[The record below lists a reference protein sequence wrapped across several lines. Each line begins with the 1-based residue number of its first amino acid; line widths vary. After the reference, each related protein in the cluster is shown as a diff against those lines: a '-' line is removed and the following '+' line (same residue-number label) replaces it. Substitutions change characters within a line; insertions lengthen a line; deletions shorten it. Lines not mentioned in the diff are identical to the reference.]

1 VPPEE
6 KSIVTALRQKPS
18 ANSKVTLRRV
28 TEDTVRAV
36 CGLSVREDQKQF
48 VATNALSIAQAYFSK
63 YAWFRA
69 IYADETLVGFLM
81 LEDQPEKPEYFLWRF
96 MIPAGP
102 FVPHSLSMLIHEYIW
117 RHRPNRREQTGV
129 RGHGSRTD
137 RSWGSNNMS
146 EAGRVTENVVRQR
159 LIGEKSEPH

>member
-1 VPPEE
+1 M
-6 KSIVTALRQKPS
+6 TALRQKPS

-96 MIPAGP
+96 MIDARYQGMGFGRQALNLLIEHVRTRPDAVELLTSVHQAPGGP
-102 FVPHSLSMLIHEYIW
+102 QGFYERSGFEL
-117 RHRPNRREQTGV
+117 TG
-129 RGHGSRTD
+129 D
-137 RSWGSNNMS
+137 KEED
-146 EAGRVTENVVRQR
+146 EALLR
-159 LIGEKSEPH
+159 LRL